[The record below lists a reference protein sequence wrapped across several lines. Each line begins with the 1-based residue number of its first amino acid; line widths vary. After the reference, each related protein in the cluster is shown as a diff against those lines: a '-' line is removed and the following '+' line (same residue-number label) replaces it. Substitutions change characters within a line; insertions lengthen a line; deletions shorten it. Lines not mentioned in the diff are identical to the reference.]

1 MILEKDYGIKM
12 NHKKIRRIMN
22 EYGLKTII
30 RRKNPYKAMAK
41 KTHEHSICPNVLK
54 RRFSPVKPYT
64 VYSTDITYL
73 HYGNSQKAFLSAIK
87 DLASCEIIAYTI
99 SRQMTIDFVN
109 EMMRNAI
116 ESTPK
121 DSLKKLI
128 IHSDQGFHYTHPV
141 FRMRLKNLEITQSMS
156 RKGNC
161 LDNAPIES
169 FFGHLKDEVNYKNCK
184 TFEEL
189 KDKIDEYIYYYN
201 NERYQWNKNKMA
213 PVEYRNHLL
222 IA

>member
-12 NHKKIRRIMN
+12 NHKKIRRIMR
-22 EYGLKTII
+22 EYGLKTQI
-30 RRKNPYKAMAK
+30 RLKNPYKAMAK
-41 KTHEHSICPNVLK
+41 KTQEHSTCPNILK
-54 RRFSPVKPYT
+54 RQFSPSKPYA

-73 HYGNSQKAFLSAIK
+73 HYSNSQRAFLSVIK
-87 DLASCEIIAYTI
+87 DLASGEIIAHSL
-99 SRQMTIDFVN
+99 SRQITIDFVN
-109 EMMRNAI
+109 EMMKEMI
-116 ESTPK
+116 KVTPK
-121 DSLKKLI
+121 TSLKNLI
-128 IHSDQGFHYTHPV
+128 IHSDQGFHYTHPI
-141 FRMRLKNLEITQSMS
+141 FRMRLKNLGITQSMS

-169 FFGHLKDEVNYKNCK
+169 FFGHLKDEIDYRNCK

-189 KDKIDEYIYYYN
+189 KEKIDEYIYYYN
-201 NERYQWNKNKMA
+201 NGRYQWSKNKMA

>member
-1 MILEKDYGIKM
+1 MILEKNYKIKM

-22 EYGLKTII
+22 EYGLKTVI
-30 RRKNPYKAMAK
+30 RRKNPYRLMAK
-41 KTHEHSICPNVLK
+41 KTQQHSICSNIVNRK
-54 RRFSPVKPYT
+54 FKPKKPHSI
-64 VYSTDITYL
+64 YSTDITYL
-73 HYGNSQKAFLSAIK
+73 HYGNNQRAFLSPIK
-87 DLASCEIIAYTI
+87 DLASGEIIAHTL
-99 SRQMTIDFVN
+99 SRQININFVN
-109 EMMRNAI
+109 DMLDKTLKSI
-116 ESTPK
+116 PK
-121 DSLKKLI
+121 EDLKNLT
-128 IHSDQGFHYTHPV
+128 IHSDQGFHYTHPI
-141 FRMRLKNLEITQSMS
+141 FRMKLRKFGITQSMS

-169 FFGHLKDEVNYKNCK
+169 FFGHLKDELDYKDCK

-201 NERYQWNKNKMA
+201 NERYQWSKNKMT